1 MPSVASSALTVTH
14 AGGTVDFRSGTA
26 SSGAVVTKSFG
37 PLSLTVPS
45 TATMGQ
51 TNAVAARLWVAV
63 IDPGGTPEL
72 AICNTQTGGGQI
84 FAVNESSLI
93 STTVLDTAADNA
105 GVWYSA
111 TARAS
116 VAFRLVGYI
125 ESTQAAAGTWA
136 TAPSVIQ
143 GMGPGVHKPGDVVQQ
158 AATFVG
164 TFTTDTTQ
172 IPATNAAPTSSQ
184 GAQYLTQSI
193 TPTSAVNA
201 LRITAQWIGA
211 SNAAA
216 GTILTAALL
225 QDVTVNALKAA
236 FATSAGSGYVVVLNL
251 YHQMVA
257 GTASS
262 TALKVRAGANA
273 VGTTTFNG
281 SGGAQ
286 LMGGVADSYIQV
298 AELMA

>member
-1 MPSVASSALTVTH
+1 
-14 AGGTVDFRSGTA
+14 
-26 SSGAVVTKSFG
+26 VVTKSFG

-143 GMGPGVHKPGDVVQQ
+143 GMGPGVHKPGDVVQVVRNSDGAVNT
-158 AATFVG
+158 AATILPADN
-164 TFTTDTTQ
+164 TIPQ
-172 IPATNAAPTSSQ
+172 ITE
-184 GAQYLTQSI
+184 GAQFMSQSLN
-193 TPTSAVNA
+193 PTSAINSLLVEGILYFAN
-201 LRITAQWIGA
+201 
-211 SNAAA
+211 SAAA
-216 GTILTAALL
+216 GVGVTTALFQDAAVDALAAS
-225 QDVTVNALKAA
+225 VKPSPGAGYVNDFHLRYVMRAGTTSSTTFRARA
-236 FATSAGSGYVVVLNL
+236 GSSSAGTL
-251 YHQMVA
+251 
-257 GTASS
+257 
-262 TALKVRAGANA
+262 
-273 VGTTTFNG
+273 TFNG
-281 SGGAQ
+281 AGGTG
-286 LMGGVADSYIQV
+286 LMGGVLLSSMSV
-298 AELMA
+298 TERMA